1 MYIRTGGVL
10 ALGPQSSRRPK
21 DEQEN
26 THGASTVSVAFRI
39 ACPMERKIQGKEP
52 STFTSVRRQFEKTEK
67 RRKKGRG
74 DKNNEAQKRAQPLG
88 QLNKCI
94 WILEDCF
101 PRLNIPARAA
111 SIRLE
116 SPYFAVSFQTGQVF
130 EIWSTCKVAEGVPN
144 APSITTGCEI
154 AGKPGAT
161 RN

>member
-1 MYIRTGGVL
+1 
-10 ALGPQSSRRPK
+10 
-21 DEQEN
+21 
-26 THGASTVSVAFRI
+26 
-39 ACPMERKIQGKEP
+39 MERKIQGKEP

-67 RRKKGRG
+67 RRKKGRE
-74 DKNNEAQKRAQPLG
+74 DKNVITFALNEVLENLNELNRLLLNPMCCKNEARKRAQPLG

-101 PRLNIPARAA
+101 PRLNVPARAA

-130 EIWSTCKVAEGVPN
+130 VWSTCKVAKGVPN
-144 APSITTGCEI
+144 APSSTTGREI
-154 AGKPGAT
+154 GGKPGAT